1 MSETKRQW
9 ELLQKYALRNDQR
22 AFAQVVS
29 EHVDMVYSA
38 CLRQVGDRHLAEE
51 VTQAVFVILARKAA
65 ALPDHIVLAAWL
77 HKTARYAALNA
88 LKIERRRRIHE
99 RKAAEMAMELRN
111 NGRDWVGMEP
121 ALDEGIAR
129 LPETDRAAIMLRFFE
144 KRSVAEVGGVLGVS
158 EDAAGMRISRALEK
172 LRVFFC
178 RKGVVTSTAIIGSLM
193 LRNGVQAAPVN
204 LQASIA
210 GHAAAISEA
219 TIGAY
224 GAAPFVRGALRM
236 MFWEKARVAAAVLIT
251 MVMAGGGGTYLL
263 HYFLTHATAPP
274 PPHHVQVNHEE
285 ESA

>member
-9 ELLQKYALRNDQR
+9 ELLQKYALHGDQR

-38 CLRQVGDRHLAEE
+38 CLRQVQDRHLAEE

-99 RKAAEMAMELRN
+99 RKAAQMAMELRN
-111 NGRDWVGMEP
+111 NGRDWGGMEP

-144 KRSVAEVGGVLGVS
+144 KRSVAEVGGALGVS

-178 RKGVVTSTAIIGSLM
+178 RRGVITSTAIIGSLM

-204 LQASIA
+204 LQAAIA

-219 TIGAY
+219 TVGAY
-224 GAAPFVRGALRM
+224 ATAPFVQGDLRM

-251 MVMAGGGGTYLL
+251 MVMGGGGGTYLL
-263 HYFLTHATAPP
+263 HYFLTHQNPAP
-274 PPHHVQVNHEE
+274 PPHHVQVHTEE
-285 ESA
+285 QSA